1 MPDFCSRLIEE
12 RKRLGLNQAAF
23 GALGGVTK
31 DSQLNYEKGTRRP
44 DSEYLEAL
52 AMHDVDVAYVLTGHR
67 MLMAGY
73 VAPPV
78 VRVQKQG
85 LTASRQSSQPL
96 QAEEAE
102 RQLDAEPATVM
113 REVTR
118 EEAAL
123 LDNYNAAD
131 EKGRAA
137 ARSVLDALAE
147 PKKRANG

>member
-1 MPDFCSRLIEE
+1 MSKFGDRLKEE
-12 RKRLGLNQAAF
+12 RKRLGLNQTDFAAF
-23 GALGGVTK
+23 AGVTTETQ
-31 DSQLNYEKGTRRP
+31 SNYERGSRKP
-44 DSEYLEAL
+44 DSEYLEAI

-78 VRVQKQG
+78 VRVQKQS
-85 LTASRQSSQPL
+85 LTASMPPQLS
-96 QAEEAE
+96 QAEEVE
-102 RQLDAEPATVM
+102 RHGVKPATVV

>member
-52 AMHDVDVAYVLTGHR
+52 AMHDVDVSYVLTGHR
-67 MLMAGY
+67 MHMRETRPA
-73 VAPPV
+73 A
-78 VRVQKQG
+78 
-85 LTASRQSSQPL
+85 QSS
-96 QAEEAE
+96 
-102 RQLDAEPATVM
+102 RGRGKVSDDAFIVGMAASVDLSEDSPAGAIVRTL
-113 REVTR
+113 TP